1 MRMVAKRLH
10 EGEDLK
16 LAIEQWVRAERL
28 SAATVMSGVG
38 SLRPAR
44 MRMAGAQPD
53 KQDIRE
59 YDGELEIVSLIGNL
73 GQGRTHLHIA
83 VSDKEGNVTGGHLKE
98 GSIVHT
104 TAEIVLAV
112 DDNLTYSEETD
123 AATGF
128 GELKIE
134 EKG

>member
-1 MRMVAKRLH
+1 MRMMAKRLH

-16 LAIEQWVRAERL
+16 LAIEQWVRAEKL
-28 SAATVMSGVG
+28 SAATVISGVG
-38 SLRPAR
+38 SLQPAR

-59 YDGELEIVSLIGNL
+59 YDGELEIV
-73 GQGRTHLHIA
+73 
-83 VSDKEGNVTGGHLKE
+83 
-98 GSIVHT
+98 
-104 TAEIVLAV
+104 LAV

-123 AATGF
+123 AASGF

-134 EKG
+134 RKD